1 MSYLSSNQLKQYED
15 EGFVSPINI
24 FSKDKAKEIR
34 NEIELIENNMPEE
47 LENSGRYNAHL
58 ISPLLDEVTHNS
70 KILDAVQSLI
80 GENIL
85 VCGTTLFIKDPKKKG
100 FVSYH
105 QDAKYIGL
113 EPYNWVTAW
122 VAISDSNEENGCMRM
137 WPGSHK
143 DNLKEHNQMFN
154 KDNLLT
160 RGQTVSNVPI
170 ENTTP
175 LILKAGQMSLHH
187 PMVIHG
193 SGVNKSKDRR
203 IGFVIQSYIGTNVKQ
218 VLGKNGVQLAR
229 GIDKFNYHHKIKRPN
244 SLMNKKTFKLKK
256 MKILIFKIFFI
267 KVLQKKEFFSE

>member
-34 NEIELIENNMPEE
+34 NEIELIENKMPEE
-47 LENSGRYNAHL
+47 LKNSGRYNAHL

-85 VCGTTLFIKDPKKKG
+85 VCGTTLFIKNPNQKG

-113 EPYNWVTAW
+113 EPHNWVTAW
-122 VAISDSNEENGCMRM
+122 VAITDSNEKNGCMRM
-137 WPGSHK
+137 WSGSHK
-143 DNLKEHNQMFN
+143 NNLRDHDQKFN
-154 KDNLLT
+154 EGNLLT
-160 RGQTVSNVPI
+160 RGQTVKNVPK
-170 ENTTP
+170 EVTTP
-175 LILKAGQMSLHH
+175 IVLEAGQMSLHH
-187 PMVIHG
+187 PTVVHG
-193 SGVNKSKDRR
+193 SELNNSNDRR

-229 GIDKFNYHHKIKRPN
+229 GIDEFNYHKKIKRPK
-244 SLMNKKTFKLKK
+244 SLMNKDDLRIKK
-256 MKILIFKIFFI
+256 QENENLQEIFYKGSS
-267 KVLQKKEFFSE
+267 QKGKY